1 MKNKIKIL
9 ILSLVF
15 TILQVS
21 LYMRD
26 IKINLHFLFLVYLI
40 FFNDINH
47 ALLVVGIG
55 GLLTDLFTLS
65 FGAHFVSFLI
75 VALVLYYF
83 YHNILPNG
91 RLITYLL
98 LNFLGFIVFHISYYL
113 FNILIKVLSSG
124 DYFFKWNVAFKD
136 FLIALFINLI
146 ISLIIYKL
154 VHLFSRKT
162 KNKFIMIDA

>member
-15 TILQVS
+15 AILQVS

-26 IKINLHFLFLVYLI
+26 IKINLLFLFLVYLI
-40 FFNDINH
+40 FFDDINH
-47 ALLVVGIG
+47 ALIVVGVG
-55 GLLTDLFTLS
+55 GLLTDLFTLN
-65 FGAHFVSFLI
+65 FGVHFVSFLV

-98 LNFLGFIVFHISYYL
+98 LNFLGFIIFHIVYYL
-113 FNILIKVLSSG
+113 FNILIKILSQG
-124 DYFFKWNVAFKD
+124 NYLFKWNVAFKD
-136 FLIALFINLI
+136 FLIALSINLI

-154 VHLFSRKT
+154 IHLFSSKT
-162 KNKFIMIDA
+162 KNKFIMIGS

>member
-15 TILQVS
+15 AILQVS

-26 IKINLHFLFLVYLI
+26 IKINLLFLFLVYLI
-40 FFNDINH
+40 FFDDINH
-47 ALLVVGIG
+47 ALIVVGIG
-55 GLLTDLFTLS
+55 GLLTDLFTLN

-98 LNFLGFIVFHISYYL
+98 LNFLGFIIFHLVYYL
-113 FNILIKVLSSG
+113 FNIFIKILSQG
-124 DYFFKWNVAFKD
+124 DYLFKWNVAFKD
-136 FLIALFINLI
+136 FLIALSINLI

-154 VHLFSRKT
+154 IHLFSPKT
-162 KNKFIMIDA
+162 KNKFIMIGS